1 MSRVIIVRRIAVS
14 LAALAVVLLV
24 VTAILGV
31 TWVRRPFPTIDGEV
45 AVPGLNGR
53 VTVMR
58 DDRGVPQIYADS
70 SHDLFRAQGFVHAQ
84 DRFFEMDLRRHITAG
99 RLSELVGPSGLE
111 TDKVIRTLG
120 WRRVAE
126 AELPMLAPETRQY
139 LQAYADGVNAYIE
152 SQGSPSRMAFEY
164 VVLGQQVK
172 NYRVER
178 WTPADSLAWLKAMAW
193 DLRGDYQSE
202 LTRARLFGRVPTA
215 QINELYPAYPYAK
228 HKPILST
235 QDWRPEAAAPAS
247 AVPGAAPSQEVPLRD
262 RTGAG
267 AQEAYA
273 AVHEALSAIP
283 ESVGRGRG
291 IGSNSWVVGPEK
303 SSTGKPLLANDPHLA
318 VGIPGIWH
326 QVGLHCRSV
335 GSECPFDVSGFSFAG
350 LPGVVIGH
358 NQQIAWGFTN
368 LDPDVTDFYLEQVR
382 GGTYQRD
389 GKYVALEERT
399 ETIKI
404 AGEGDHTMTVRNTV
418 HGPLV
423 SEVIDP
429 VGEGGERAPVS
440 GRPSAGN
447 YEVALAWT
455 GLIPSR
461 TADAIFGLNTA
472 TNFEEFRAAAKSF
485 AVPSQNLIYADRD
498 GNIGYQAPGMVP
510 VRRSDTPGAVPG
522 FWPVAGWRSTW
533 DWKGFVDFE
542 DMPWAYN
549 PPEGLIVTANQAVTA
564 SPTPFLT
571 TQWDYGFRSSRIRSL
586 LEREDKVTPERMAQ
600 IQGDTRSEFAPT
612 LVKRLLEV
620 ELGSDEFTKEGQD
633 MLRGWDYSNPIGR
646 SDSSAS
652 AAYFNAVWANLV
664 ELTFNDELPDDL
676 RADGGDQWMQTVTE
690 LLDKPRSPW
699 WDNKLTPGVTEGEA
713 EILRQA
719 LVEARLDLT
728 KELGKDPA
736 SWEWGK
742 LHDIR
747 FTHKV
752 LGGDDVPAAVRKLFN
767 RGPVPLP
774 GGSAIVNA
782 NGWDASQGFG
792 VTYGPSMRMVVD
804 LGNLDR
810 SRWVNQTGNSGHA
823 FHDHYDDQVKAWA
836 NNETF
841 PWPFS
846 EKAVRE
852 ASGETLQLVPGAA
865 E

>member
-139 LQAYADGVNAYIE
+139 LQAYADGVNAYVE

-164 VVLGQQVK
+164 VVLGQRVK

-382 GGTYQRD
+382 GGTYLRD

-440 GRPSAGN
+440 GRPSAGS

-472 TNFEEFRAAAKSF
+472 TNFEEFRTAAKSF
-485 AVPSQNLIYADRD
+485 AVPCQNLIYADTRRPHRL
-498 GNIGYQAPGMVP
+498 PGP
-510 VRRSDTPGAVPG
+510 GHGPGPAIRRPPARCPASGPWRAGARRGTGRASSTSRTCPGPTTRPRASSSPRTR
-522 FWPVAGWRSTW
+522 PSRRARPRSS
-533 DWKGFVDFE
+533 
-542 DMPWAYN
+542 
-549 PPEGLIVTANQAVTA
+549 PPE
-564 SPTPFLT
+564 
-571 TQWDYGFRSSRIRSL
+571 WDYGFRSSGSAPCWSGR
-586 LEREDKVTPERMAQ
+586 
-600 IQGDTRSEFAPT
+600 TRSP
-612 LVKRLLEV
+612 
-620 ELGSDEFTKEGQD
+620 
-633 MLRGWDYSNPIGR
+633 R
-646 SDSSAS
+646 SAWPRSRATPAARSPPPSSSACSRSSS
-652 AAYFNAVWANLV
+652 AA
-664 ELTFNDELPDDL
+664 TSSPR
-676 RADGGDQWMQTVTE
+676 RARTAARLGLQQ
-690 LLDKPRSPW
+690 PHRASP
-699 WDNKLTPGVTEGEA
+699 TPARPPPTSTRCGPTCSSSPSTTSCPTTSGRRGRPVDA
-713 EILRQA
+713 DRHRAARQA
-719 LVEARLDLT
+719 AQPVVGRQA
-728 KELGKDPA
+728 DPRR
-736 SWEWGK
+736 
-742 LHDIR
+742 H
-747 FTHKV
+747 
-752 LGGDDVPAAVRKLFN
+752 
-767 RGPVPLP
+767 RG
-774 GGSAIVNA
+774 
-782 NGWDASQGFG
+782 
-792 VTYGPSMRMVVD
+792 
-804 LGNLDR
+804 
-810 SRWVNQTGNSGHA
+810 
-823 FHDHYDDQVKAWA
+823 
-836 NNETF
+836 
-841 PWPFS
+841 
-846 EKAVRE
+846 
-852 ASGETLQLVPGAA
+852 
-865 E
+865 